1 MKRIKMTLLIAFMM
15 MTGVSVGQTEQI
27 RRDAALYMAD
37 SLKLDSMYNYWNK
50 FTMEHPKDEVA
61 WRNLFEICSN
71 QEFRLRCKNWEAGVQ
86 HF

>member
-37 SLKLDSMYNYWNK
+37 SLKLDSMI
-50 FTMEHPKDEVA
+50 DECVCLPT
-61 WRNLFEICSN
+61 RGNIP
-71 QEFRLRCKNWEAGVQ
+71 
-86 HF
+86 